1 MNDLLQL
8 AIDAHG
14 GLERWNQFQHLDI
27 DVSID
32 GGIWYVKQQPRL
44 LIDKEVSMRTH
55 EEHLTVT
62 PFGGDGLHSVF
73 TPKRLT
79 IENAN
84 GDAVQERDDP
94 EAAFRGQTLET
105 AWDALHVVYFS
116 GEALW
121 TYFTMPFLYTTPGFA
136 VEEIAPWHEGGETW
150 RSLQVTFPEH
160 VATHNRRQITRFG
173 DDGLIRR
180 HDYTV
185 DILGGTTG
193 LNYASEYRDV
203 GGLIFP
209 AKRRIYAWEG
219 DYQPVKEPLLV
230 GIDMRDITLL

>member
-44 LIDKEVSMRTH
+44 LIDKRVSMRTH

-160 VATHNRRQITRFG
+160 VATHHRRQITRFG

-185 DILGGTTG
+185 DILGGATG
-193 LNYASEYRDV
+193 AKYTSGYRDFQGIRLPTV
-203 GGLIFP
+203 HRVFAYDDAMQKVP
-209 AKRRIYAWEG
+209 
-219 DYQPVKEPLLV
+219 EPLLV
-230 GIDMRDITLL
+230 SIDVSNATFR